1 LKKAGIAVAIIVV
14 LAALIFWK
22 TRAAPLTVWA
32 VKIEQGSV
40 EQTVANTRAG
50 TIKACRRSKLSM
62 PVGGVVDQLLV
73 KKGDK
78 VKEGQLLLALWN
90 RDREAAV
97 AEAQAAL
104 AGAESQSAQACV
116 LADRA
121 ARDAKRQQTLVAR
134 QLISVD
140 AADNSQST
148 AKAQGKACAAAQS
161 QVTAARSQL
170 DMQKSV
176 LDRTQLV
183 APFAGVI
190 AEINGELGEYI
201 TPSPPGVAT
210 PPAVDLIDTSCL
222 YVTAPIDEVDAANLR
237 LGLPVRITLDAFRGR
252 EFSGQLTRI
261 APYVLDLEKQA
272 RTVDVDVKFDTVP
285 EDIALLV
292 GYSADVTVI
301 LKHFD
306 QVLRVPTEALVSGK
320 GSSNKES
327 GNKDSGEKAGGNKV
341 WVLEGDTLHSRT
353 LKLGAGNWSWTAVEE
368 GLKAGDLIV
377 KSPDQ
382 PGIVEGAK
390 AHARTDADG
399 HES

>member
-32 VKIEQGSV
+32 VKIEQGPV

>member
-1 LKKAGIAVAIIVV
+1 MKKAGIAIAVVVV

-22 TRAAPLTVWA
+22 MRSDPLTVWA
-32 VKIEQGSV
+32 VKVDQGPV

-62 PVGGVVDQLLV
+62 PVGGVVDRLLV

-104 AGAESQSAQACV
+104 AAAESQSAQACV

-140 AADNSQST
+140 AADNSQSA

-176 LDRTQLV
+176 LDRTQLI
-183 APFAGVI
+183 APFAGVV

-201 TPSPPGVAT
+201 TPSPPGVPT

-292 GYSADVTVI
+292 GYSADVTVV
-301 LKHFD
+301 LKHMD
-306 QVLRVPTEALVSGK
+306 RVLRVPTEALVAGDKGADGK
-320 GSSNKES
+320 GSNNKI
-327 GNKDSGEKAGGNKV
+327 
-341 WVLEGDTLHSRT
+341 WVLEGDKLHSRT
-353 LKLGAGNWSWTAVEE
+353 LKLGAGNWSWTAVQE
-368 GLKAGDLIV
+368 GLKAGDLVV

-390 AHARTDADG
+390 AHPRKDADG